1 MEHYEEDI
9 LADTLKEIIEIEK
22 DVELRKNKLS
32 MKSDFNLHDLFLIF
46 DTINSRQFGFRQFEE
61 VYNIYRLYPEVEYL
75 RLAFRNLDRD
85 LDGIITL
92 NEYLNQF
99 SPKDKNYRDLILSK

>member
-46 DTINSRQFGFRQFEE
+46 DTINSR
-61 VYNIYRLYPEVEYL
+61 
-75 RLAFRNLDRD
+75 
-85 LDGIITL
+85 
-92 NEYLNQF
+92 
-99 SPKDKNYRDLILSK
+99 